1 MELKESVMIHRIN
14 LTTEKNGVHSI
25 TDEVEAIVEASGVN
39 EGICVITIPHTTA
52 GITVTSKW
60 DETGFQDI
68 KSEMRRIVPTRIDF
82 AHQFDTPEDAAGHI
96 KSILIGP
103 SLVLMV
109 SGGKLDLGSSQGIFF
124 LEFDGPRE
132 RRYSVKVIEC

>member
-1 MELKESVMIHRIN
+1 MGLKESAMIHRMNI
-14 LTTEKNGVHSI
+14 TTEKNGVHSI
-25 TDEVEAIVEASGVN
+25 TDEVAAIVEASGVE
-39 EGICVITIPHTTA
+39 EGIWFITITHTTA

-60 DETGFQDI
+60 YETGFQDL